1 MGVRYE
7 RLGVTYC
14 RGPPSLFP
22 SVVRSRDT
30 TRASSL
36 DAHAHRRATMRE
48 NPRQLYLLAGY
59 HAPVNQP
66 GRRAVLTAAV
76 AGLSAGCV
84 GDEFGT
90 RDDVPHPLDDD
101 DDELDQSTLESVLT
115 FAAASADTLE
125 QAETVLTGWDEQP
138 AESDLDTIDQLRID
152 ATDHLSTYDRVVG
165 PNREA
170 IAELSAGDAVNDR
183 EWPADGEELVE
194 VLTDHETLL
203 FNLEEAGIGIVDA
216 DGNPNAVSTRA
227 LEAVDELLEHAGR
240 VVAETRSLIEDDSQ

>member
-1 MGVRYE
+1 
-7 RLGVTYC
+7 
-14 RGPPSLFP
+14 
-22 SVVRSRDT
+22 
-30 TRASSL
+30 
-36 DAHAHRRATMRE
+36 MRE

-90 RDDVPHPLDDD
+90 RDDVPHPLDNDD
-101 DDELDQSTLESVLT
+101 AEELDESTLESVLA
-115 FAAASADTLE
+115 FAAASADTLDE
-125 QAETVLTGWDEQP
+125 AETVLTEWDEQP
-138 AESDLDTIDQLRID
+138 ADADLDTIDQLRID
-152 ATDHLSTYDRVVG
+152 ATERLSTYDRVVR

-170 IAELSAGDAVNDR
+170 IAELSAGTPVNDR